1 MSGIA
6 PFIKFYFNK
15 HAHARLSWGLL
26 RTFYNKYLLIFFFE
40 KGSMALGIE
49 RAPKAVPKRH

>member
-15 HAHARLSWGLL
+15 HAYARLSWDLL
-26 RTFYNKYLLIFFFE
+26 RTFLYKYLLIFF
-40 KGSMALGIE
+40 
-49 RAPKAVPKRH
+49 